1 MSGLKVIQPGIFS
14 LPQDSGRFGLHGIG
28 LTTGGPM
35 DSDAFRWANRLC
47 GNVQSAT
54 VIEVT
59 VGGLILES
67 SIKTTIAVTGANIP
81 LTINKKPA
89 ALWQSHGINPGDR
102 IELGFAI
109 AGSRGYL
116 AVAGGFQIE
125 PIFNSVSTV
134 PREGLG
140 GLTQDGRPLQAGQ
153 ILPCQALE
161 HHLVP
166 VSVPKQRLPDY
177 ADNQARLR
185 VILGYQQDA
194 FSKVQ
199 KQLFF
204 TSEYTVTESSDR
216 MGYRLKGANIAPS
229 IDGILSEGICLGAI
243 QVPADGQPII
253 LLNDRQTIGGYPKL
267 GSVLSLDLGKLAQL
281 MPGGKIQFEAISLE
295 QAHNLLALDEQRF
308 NTSQLEPAVQ

>member
-1 MSGLKVIQPGIFS
+1 MSGLIVIQPGIFS
-14 LPQDSGRFGLHGIG
+14 LAQDSGRFGLHSIG

-35 DSDAFRWANRLC
+35 DRNAFRWANRLC
-47 GNVQSAT
+47 DNSQSAT
-54 VIEVT
+54 AIEVT
-59 VGGLILES
+59 VGGLVLES
-67 SIKTTIAVTGANIP
+67 TTTTNIAMTGANIP
-81 LTINKKPA
+81 LTINQQAA
-89 ALWQSHGINPGDR
+89 ALWQSHKIIPGDR
-102 IELGFAI
+102 IELGFAV

-140 GLTQDGRPLQAGQ
+140 GTTQDGTPLQAGQ
-153 ILPCQALE
+153 ILPCQALQ
-161 HHLVP
+161 HPLDCL
-166 VSVPKQRLPDY
+166 SVPSQQRPDY
-177 ADNQARLR
+177 AANQARVR
-185 VILGYQQDA
+185 VVLGYQQDA
-194 FSKVQ
+194 FSEIQ

-204 TSEYTVTESSDR
+204 SSQYTVSDSSDR
-216 MGYRLKGANIAPS
+216 MGYRLKGPNISPS

-281 MPGGKIQFEAISLE
+281 MPGGTVQFEAISVE
-295 QAHNLLALDEQRF
+295 RAHNLLALDEQRF
-308 NTSQLEPAVQ
+308 NNSQLEPANK

>member
-14 LPQDSGRFGLHGIG
+14 LSQDSGRFGLHGIG

-35 DSDAFRWANRLC
+35 DGDAFRWANRLC
-47 GNVQSAT
+47 GNTQSAT

-89 ALWQSHGINPGDR
+89 ALWQSHGIKPGDR

-140 GLTQDGRPLQAGQ
+140 GLTQDGAPLQAGQ

-185 VILGYQQDA
+185 VILGYQQDS
-194 FSKVQ
+194 FSKMQ

-204 TSEYTVTESSDR
+204 SSEYTVTDSSDR
-216 MGYRLKGANIAPS
+216 MGYRLNGANIAPS

-267 GSVLSLDLGKLAQL
+267 GSVLSLDLSKLAQL
-281 MPGGKIQFEAISLE
+281 MPGGTIQFEAISLE

-308 NTSQLEPAVQ
+308 NNSQCELVTK

>member
-14 LPQDSGRFGLHGIG
+14 LPQDSGRFGVHGIG

-47 GNVQSAT
+47 GNAQSAT

-67 SIKTTIAVTGANIP
+67 SVKTTVAVTGANIP

-140 GLTQDGRPLQAGQ
+140 GLTQDGQPLQAGQ
-153 ILPCQALE
+153 ILPCQTLE
-161 HHLVP
+161 HHLGS
-166 VSVPKQRLPDY
+166 VSVPKRRLPDY
-177 ADNQARLR
+177 ADNQVRLR

-199 KQLFF
+199 KQIFF
-204 TSEYTVTESSDR
+204 SSEYTVTESSDR

-281 MPGGKIQFEAISLE
+281 MPGGTIQFEAISLE

-308 NTSQLEPAVQ
+308 NNSQLEPAAQ

>member
-161 HHLVP
+161 HHLDP